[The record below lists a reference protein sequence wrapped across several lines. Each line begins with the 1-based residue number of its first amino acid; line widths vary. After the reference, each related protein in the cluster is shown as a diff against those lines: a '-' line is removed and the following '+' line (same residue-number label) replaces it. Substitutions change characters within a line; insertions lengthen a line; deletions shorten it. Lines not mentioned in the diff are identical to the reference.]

1 MIYSAGEYD
10 VIVIGLGHSGCEAA
24 LASARMGFRTLA
36 LTLNLENI
44 ALMPCNP
51 SIGGPA
57 KSHLVREIDALG
69 GEMALNTDKSA
80 IQMRMLNTKKGPAV
94 RALRAQCD
102 KRLYQKNMKIALEK
116 EPNLN
121 LKQLIAERIVIKN
134 GRVTGVITHT
144 GAKFKSKAV
153 IITSGTYLKSRV
165 IIGNA
170 YFNTGPNYQ
179 HAAVNLSDN
188 LKDLGI
194 KLMRFKTGT
203 PARVDRRTVDFTK
216 MIEQPGDEKPY
227 NFSFIFPIRKRK
239 QVSCWLTYTNEKTHE
254 IIREYL
260 HLSPLYSGAIEGVGP
275 RYCPSIE
282 DKVVRFADKD
292 RHQVFIEPEGLD
304 TYELYVQGMS
314 TSLPEYVQYKFLRTI
329 PGLEN
334 VEIIR
339 PAYAIEYDCIE
350 PTQLKLSLELKGI
363 EGLFFA
369 GQINGTSGYEEA
381 AAQGLIAGI
390 NAVMYIQNRPPLI
403 LSRAE
408 SYIGVI
414 IDDLVTKGTEEP
426 YRLLT
431 SRAEY
436 RLFLRQ
442 DNADLRLT
450 EKGRAVGLIN
460 DERWELFNR
469 KKELIDKKLKW
480 LKETYILPKT
490 EINEKMK
497 QIGISPIKQKINL
510 YALLKRPEVSFDT
523 LKELGFEIDEES
535 IDVLEELTAQVKYEG
550 YIEKQKNLIEKFKRL
565 ENLKLDA
572 DIDYNEIKGLR
583 TEAKQK
589 LNKIKP
595 ESIGQASRIS
605 GVNPADISVLLI
617 WLEQRKKKNNVANK

>member
-153 IITSGTYLKSRV
+153 IITSGTYLKSRI

-260 HLSPLYSGAIEGVGP
+260 HLSPLYSGVIEGVGP

-390 NAVMYIQNRPPLI
+390 NAAMYIQNRPPLI

-408 SYIGVI
+408 SYIGVL

-450 EKGRAVGLIN
+450 EKGRAVGLVN

-469 KKELIDKKLKW
+469 KKELINKKLKW

-497 QIGISPIKQKINL
+497 QIGISSIKQKINL
-510 YALLKRPEVSFDT
+510 YALLKRPEVSLDT
-523 LKELGFEIDEES
+523 LKELGFEIDEEG